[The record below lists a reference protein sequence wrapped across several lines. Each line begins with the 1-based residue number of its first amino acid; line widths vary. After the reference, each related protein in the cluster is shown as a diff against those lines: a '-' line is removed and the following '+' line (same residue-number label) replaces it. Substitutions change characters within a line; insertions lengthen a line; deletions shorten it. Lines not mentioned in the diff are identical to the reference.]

1 MEERRLSEE
10 MELLKE
16 AIRGNAVSELVKNKI
31 LRREKKP
38 KDGGYHY
45 VFFKEG
51 SAQEQLA
58 HFLFEHYDEHKKT
71 ASLEIINQYFPGFK
85 LTESVEPMSY
95 WMKEVRR
102 KRKREKLA
110 DGIAKAIEFLKTEDE
125 EGTEKVLTRM
135 MSEIQ
140 TEVNVAK
147 DLHWNVEV
155 EERKQAY
162 TKRAEGLGLVGI
174 SYAGI
179 EPVDKATGGIQ
190 DGQLISI
197 VAMPK
202 TGKTYLEVLISNY
215 AIKAGYRVLFI
226 TREMGNN
233 EIATRADVLY
243 FMMNATHYKEGMLS
257 DDHKQKYFDGLDALK
272 EEDIGDF
279 IISGDDSH
287 GYGVSAVQAKIE
299 EYNPDLVIVD
309 GSYLLDDEEGG
320 TAMWEKITNITRKLK
335 RVARK
340 TGKPIIQSSQLSA
353 KTGKVG
359 KANDQSTISFAQS
372 FAQDSDVVIEPFR
385 DEEMKA
391 MNLMGLNL
399 MLVRDGNTPNVVI
412 HWDFENTKNFG
423 KLAEDIIMDEPEED
437 DGEPLIFA

>member
-1 MEERRLSEE
+1 MMEERRLSEE

-16 AIRGNAVSELVKNKI
+16 AIRGNAIGELTKNKI
-31 LRREKKP
+31 LKREKRQE
-38 KDGGYHY
+38 GGYRY
-45 VFFKEG
+45 VFFKDG
-51 SAQEQLA
+51 SVAEQMA

-85 LTESVEPMSY
+85 LTDTVEPLSY

-102 KRKREKLA
+102 KRKREKLT
-110 DGIAKAIEFLKTEDE
+110 DGIMQAVELLKKEDE
-125 EGTEKVLTRM
+125 EGTEKLLTRM
-135 MSEIQ
+135 MSQIQ

-147 DLHWNVEV
+147 DLHWNTEV
-155 EERKQAY
+155 EERKEAY
-162 TKRAEGLGLVGI
+162 NKRADGLGLIGI

-179 EPVDKATGGIQ
+179 EPIDKATGGIQ

-215 AIKAGYRVLFI
+215 AIKQGFRVLFI

-257 DDHKQKYFDGLDALK
+257 DTHKEEYFAGLDALK
-272 EEDIGDF
+272 DEDIGDF

-385 DEEMKA
+385 DEEMRA
-391 MNLMGLNL
+391 MNLMGINL

-423 KLAEDIIMDEPEED
+423 RLAEDIIMDEPED
-437 DGEPLIFA
+437 DDSGSIIFS